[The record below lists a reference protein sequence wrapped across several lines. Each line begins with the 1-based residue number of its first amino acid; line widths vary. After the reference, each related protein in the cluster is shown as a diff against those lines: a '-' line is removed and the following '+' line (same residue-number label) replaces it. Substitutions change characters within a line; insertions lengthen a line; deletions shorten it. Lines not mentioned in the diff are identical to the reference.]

1 VVDANETALLQ
12 GARDGDLTAFEQLQ
26 ALLDAPARRFVRRL
40 IGRSDAE
47 DDIVQNAFFALYK
60 NLERLDVGE
69 KLRPFLFRVLR
80 NQCYDQLRRLGRY
93 DVISLDDDSDDVDRT
108 ELAVDQRPQP
118 EESAHWLMLYNE
130 VQMAIQRLPELQRQT
145 LLLYTEAGL
154 SYQEIADAMGVSI
167 GTVKSR
173 LHNGKR
179 NLVSMLH
186 PDTLYA
192 LDVAAQGE
200 PSDE

>member
-1 VVDANETALLQ
+1 MVDANETALLER
-12 GARDGDLTAFEQLQ
+12 ARDGDLTAFEQLQ

-130 VQMAIQRLPELQRQT
+130 VQTAIQRLPELQRQT

-154 SYQEIADAMGVSI
+154 SYQEIAGTMGVSI

-173 LHNGKR
+173 LHNAKR

-192 LDVAAQGE
+192 LDVVAQGE
-200 PSDE
+200 LSDE